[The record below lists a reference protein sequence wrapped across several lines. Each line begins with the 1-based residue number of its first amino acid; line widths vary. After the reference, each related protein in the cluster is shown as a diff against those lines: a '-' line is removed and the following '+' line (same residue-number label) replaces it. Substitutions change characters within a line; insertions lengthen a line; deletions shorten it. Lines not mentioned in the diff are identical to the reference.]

1 MMALCSWNSLALL
14 TRHWPAVV
22 DQDGLAL
29 LLHSG
34 CAGSVRNILTLEGRL
49 ILIFLG
55 DIAAAL
61 FSDGGAVFVSHILAV
76 LLGLLG
82 AHFIYNGFTFS
93 FLDGVADL
101 CGDVLAI
108 ILGLLFTDLSRCSLT
123 LVNICCSTHFFRNIL
138 ALLFWDLGA
147 FLVSH
152 GVADLPRH
160 VVHHSPLLGV
170 TLLHRVHHR
179 HLDSVA
185 DDLGHTG
192 ALLIV
197 HSVALGPGH
206 CVPLSL
212 VLYLAHLVELGLT
225 HRNSLVMTD
234 RLQDSVTLGL
244 VIGVALLG
252 WDGGLRGVVTL
263 LHHSV
268 GTYVLGDSVALGS
281 VANVVAVEDVY
292 QEQGEDE
299 KLHHRL

>member
-34 CAGSVRNILTLEGRL
+34 CAGSVGNISTLEGWL

-82 AHFIYNGFTFS
+82 AHFIHNGFTFS
-93 FLDGVADL
+93 ILDGVADL
-101 CGDVLAI
+101 RGHVLAI
-108 ILGLLFTDLSRCSLT
+108 ILSLLFTDLSRCSLT
-123 LVNICCSTHFFRNIL
+123 LVNMCCSTHFFRNIL

-152 GVADLPRH
+152 GVADLRH

-170 TLLHRVHHR
+170 TLLH
-179 HLDSVA
+179 S
-185 DDLGHTG
+185 G
-192 ALLIV
+192 
-197 HSVALGPGH
+197 
-206 CVPLSL
+206 
-212 VLYLAHLVELGLT
+212 
-225 HRNSLVMTD
+225 
-234 RLQDSVTLGL
+234 TLGL
-244 VIGVALLG
+244 VVGVALLG

-263 LHHSV
+263 LHHGV
-268 GTYVLGDSVALGS
+268 GTDILGDGVALGS
-281 VANVVAVEDVY
+281 VADVGAVEDVN